1 VLRANSSDLIPTIT
15 SKANAGLTTHSDL
28 SNKDEEAKT
37 SRKTSEMSSS
47 DDTTEDIN
55 SSEYTYSDSSSES
68 DSANIDSSSDGS
80 SDSSSDGSDSSD
92 SDHSSSEEGTSTDE
106 DEIENSGATEHGMRR
121 AETNK
126 TPRTIDNESS
136 SESKLDD
143 DIPASAPIETERV
156 STLTHSTPSL
166 STVDKLLSTPPSN
179 TPPSEAEH
187 LKPRKCSKSASHD
200 PRNAPVLPYPEPTST
215 KQAAEPVT
223 ESDFLGWGDSVE
235 PASWEWQTMPLD
247 CTGILEEQ
255 RRTVFYEF
263 RDKGN
268 GEGEWVI
275 PTLQNPPNY
284 QGNPFLIGLY

>member
-1 VLRANSSDLIPTIT
+1 
-15 SKANAGLTTHSDL
+15 
-28 SNKDEEAKT
+28 
-37 SRKTSEMSSS
+37 
-47 DDTTEDIN
+47 
-55 SSEYTYSDSSSES
+55 
-68 DSANIDSSSDGS
+68 
-80 SDSSSDGSDSSD
+80 
-92 SDHSSSEEGTSTDE
+92 
-106 DEIENSGATEHGMRR
+106 MRR

-143 DIPASAPIETERV
+143 NVTASAPIETVRV
-156 STLTHSTPSL
+156 SNVAPSAPSI
-166 STVDKLLSTPPSN
+166 STVDKLHSAPPSI
-179 TPPSEAEH
+179 TFPSEAEH
-187 LKPRKCSKSASHD
+187 LKPRKCSKATSHD
-200 PRNAPVLPYPEPTST
+200 PRNAPVLPYPEPTPM
-215 KQAAEPVT
+215 KQEAEPVT

-275 PTLQNPPNY
+275 PSHRSPPNY
-284 QGNPFLIGLY
+284 QGNIFLIGFY

>member
-1 VLRANSSDLIPTIT
+1 VPIHQISFQQLHLKQTQEVL
-15 SKANAGLTTHSDL
+15 THSDL

-47 DDTTEDIN
+47 EVTTDDIN

-68 DSANIDSSSDGS
+68 DSSNVDSSS
-80 SDSSSDGSDSSD
+80 SDSSDEASDGSDSSD
-92 SDHSSSEEGTSTDE
+92 SGSDSSEESTSTDE
-106 DEIENSGATEHGMRR
+106 DEIESSGATENGMKR

-126 TPRTIDNESS
+126 SPRTIDNESS

-143 DIPASAPIETERV
+143 NVTASAPIETARV
-156 STLTHSTPSL
+156 STVPHSTPSL
-166 STVDKLLSTPPSN
+166 STVDRLLSTPPSN
-179 TPPSEAEH
+179 TPPSETEH
-187 LKPRKCSKSASHD
+187 LKPRKCSKATSHD
-200 PRNAPVLPYPEPTST
+200 PRNTPILPYPEPTPM

-223 ESDFLGWGDSVE
+223 EADFLGWGDSVE

-275 PTLQNPPNY
+275 PTHQNPPNY
-284 QGNPFLIGLY
+284 QGNIFLIGFY